1 MKTKSSR
8 PVTPLRILSGTYKGQ
23 VIMPP
28 RDSATHPMGSRE
40 KLALFNMVAPYL
52 SDAIVIDAFAGSGA
66 LGYEALSR
74 GAKQVVFLE
83 KSPKTAQIIQKN
95 GERLGLEPRIIKA
108 SSTSWADSTSQ
119 TNSVSQTDSASQTDP
134 ALTHDSNPATIL
146 IGPAEKFSH
155 SPCFDLI
162 FADPPYSNFRPELIT
177 PLTKL
182 LKKSGILTL
191 SHPHTP
197 ITPQFSGLKLL
208 KTRRYASAQ
217 ISIFEKA

>member
-28 RDSATHPMGSRE
+28 RDSAAHPMGSRE

-95 GERLGLEPRIIKA
+95 GERLGLEPRLVK
-108 SSTSWADSTSQ
+108 TP
-119 TNSVSQTDSASQTDP
+119 SAF
-134 ALTHDSNPATIL
+134 THDSNPATIL
-146 IGPAEKFSH
+146 IGPAEKFAH
-155 SPCFDLI
+155 LPCFDLI

-182 LKKSGILTL
+182 LKKSGILAL